1 MNASTRD
8 IDLRG
13 VFAALVFLA
22 LSVTASVMFGLRVH
36 G

>member
-1 MNASTRD
+1 MATSTQD
-8 IDLRG
+8 TDMRG

-22 LSVTASVMFGLRVH
+22 LSITLTLMYGLKLP